1 MTFFGRSELSHSSHL
16 SRINFNCFCVSTAAV
31 QPKVPTGSNRAN
43 ALPFDS
49 FGLGI
54 SRAGTSKDSMMTSF
68 AAAVFFILTTGRL
81 EAVLGVGAC
90 EPVRGEIVD
99 G

>member
-1 MTFFGRSELSHSSHL
+1 M
-16 SRINFNCFCVSTAAV
+16 I
-31 QPKVPTGSNRAN
+31 
-43 ALPFDS
+43 
-49 FGLGI
+49 
-54 SRAGTSKDSMMTSF
+54 TSF
-68 AAAVFFILTTGRL
+68 EAAVFFILTTGRL

>member
-1 MTFFGRSELSHSSHL
+1 M
-16 SRINFNCFCVSTAAV
+16 

-49 FGLGI
+49 FGDIGLGI
-54 SRAGTSKDSMMTSF
+54 SRAGTSRDSMITSF
-68 AAAVFFILTTGRL
+68 EAAVFFILTTGRL